1 MTQSAL
7 RPRRHS
13 TNTLTSPKTTT
24 TTTTKTQVTIPPT
37 EELYND
43 EAGRN
48 PRCAEPQ
55 YPQDGQPVSVKLTPL
70 KETKRTSIQYRKLLC
85 VFDSRQPLF
94 LQRLPTPH
102 CSEYIYYALYPSA
115 MGALPKYDVPEANA
129 LRALRYLTNSL
140 RHNNKKVLLH
150 ATVGGARDD
159 SASFVRM
166 LRNYRDRTAF
176 VNSLADSRSYNLFDG
191 VNIHWDRPGDDC
203 DNKATED
210 DFAPM
215 IEKLRKLRLRV
226 LLTVPPVLGL
236 VRQFR
241 LHGILQHLH
250 YIVVTTHALV
260 RKDILDCSG
269 RGDFAAASFPPVRDY
284 ILSLGVAPNF
294 ADRLAYTISVGV
306 HMLRMTLPITHPRL
320 VDPASVAMASN
331 GPLGTP
337 EKISYETV
345 CRLKRRSFDNDTECS
360 WTLEKGADDF
370 TELAVFA
377 GPEEIAARMR
387 RSYANNMG
395 DATVV
400 VWDPFLDDLD
410 GRCSP
415 PDQPLAWPLLSAVAQ
430 TGVR

>member
-1 MTQSAL
+1 MTICNSLA
-7 RPRRHS
+7 S
-13 TNTLTSPKTTT
+13 FS
-24 TTTTKTQVTIPPT
+24 
-37 EELYND
+37 D
-43 EAGRN
+43 RN
-48 PRCAEPQ
+48 GPCTR
-55 YPQDGQPVSVKLTPL
+55 S
-70 KETKRTSIQYRKLLC
+70 R
-85 VFDSRQPLF
+85 RQPLF

-260 RKDILDCSG
+260 RK
-269 RGDFAAASFPPVRDY
+269 
-284 ILSLGVAPNF
+284 
-294 ADRLAYTISVGV
+294 VGV

-370 TELAVFA
+370 TEVQPTRSATGLAPALRSRTDRCQVAPVYFSEGRSCVA
-377 GPEEIAARMR
+377 GIRPPGWRCERLAQ
-387 RSYANNMG
+387 MG
-395 DATVV
+395 H
-400 VWDPFLDDLD
+400 
-410 GRCSP
+410 
-415 PDQPLAWPLLSAVAQ
+415 LSAVDDKL
-430 TGVR
+430 